1 MATSVIG
8 KPVTRVDG
16 RLKVTGAARYA
27 VEHDIDGVV
36 YGVGVASTIGNGKV
50 TAIDTSIAEK
60 MPGVLAI
67 FHHGNAD
74 PIYRTAA
81 PFEPDSH
88 PGEGRPPLED
98 NIVHYYGQFVA
109 LVVANTFEQAQDAAS
124 HVKVSYDEQKPLTRM
139 SDPVAVTQP
148 PRRHYARGDADAAF
162 ANAPVKIDAVYTTP
176 TETHNPMEMHG
187 AIAVWKDGKFTLYG
201 TTQSVMDYQ
210 GTLAQMMGVSLDD
223 MHVISPFCGAGFGSK
238 LSPWPETMLAA
249 MAARKLRRPVKLSVP
264 RHLMFTTVG
273 HRPSTEQ
280 HMQLGSTQDGK
291 LLAISQDAKNS
302 TSFVNDYT
310 EGCTEP
316 TPFLYSCANVTAT
329 QSLVRLNIGT
339 PTSMRGPG
347 TTPGMFALDSAMDEL
362 AVKLNMDP
370 LKLRLKNYAETDES
384 SGRPYSSKHLRE
396 CYQKG
401 AERFGW
407 SRRTPGIGSMRDG
420 NEILGWGMGTATWG
434 AYRGGASAR
443 VRLSSDGRARVS
455 SASQDIGT
463 GTYTIM
469 AQAVSDKTG
478 LPLEKID
485 VILGDS
491 SLPPGATSGGS
502 SLTATILPA
511 VAAASMDA
519 IGRLLELA
527 SRTEGSPFAG
537 ADPGTLAMT
546 AGRVHKKGDAPESGV
561 PFEQLLQLRRIAG
574 LEGNARTGGAPDWD
588 KYSMHSFGAHF
599 IEVGWDPGIARLRVR
614 RTVTV
619 MDAGRIISEKTGR
632 NQILG
637 AVAWGI
643 GMAML
648 EETRYDPRNAKP
660 LNNNYADYLVVT
672 NADVPEQEVIFLDY
686 PDPVIGEYGAR
697 GIGEI
702 GLTGVASAIT
712 MATYHATGVRVR
724 NLPIRVENLLP
735 AVNRAV

>member
-27 VEHDIDGVV
+27 VEHDIEGLV
-36 YGVGVASTIGNGKV
+36 YGYPIASTIGSGKV
-50 TAIDTSIAEK
+50 TSIDASAAEH
-60 MPGVLAI
+60 MPGVLAVL
-67 FHHGNAD
+67 HHGNAD

-81 PFEPDSH
+81 PFEPGH
-88 PGEGRPPLED
+88 PGESRPPLED
-98 NIVHYYGQFVA
+98 NNVHYYGQFVA
-109 LVVANTFEQAQDAAS
+109 LVVANTFEQARDAAS
-124 HVKVSYDEQKPLTRM
+124 HVKVSYEERKPVTRM
-139 SDPVAVTQP
+139 SDPGAKEESA
-148 PRRHYARGDADAAF
+148 RRHYKRGDPDAAF
-162 ANAPVKIDAVYTTP
+162 ASAPVKVEATYTTP

-187 AIAVWKDGKFTLYG
+187 VIAVWKDGKFTLYA
-201 TTQSVMDYQ
+201 TTQGVMNYQ
-210 GTLAQMMGVSLDD
+210 AAMAQMMGVPIDD
-223 MHVISPFCGAGFGSK
+223 MHVIAPFCGAGFGSK

-249 MAARKLRRPVKLSVP
+249 MAARQLRRPIKLSVP

-273 HRPSTEQ
+273 HRPSTWQ
-280 HMQLGSTQDGK
+280 HMRIGATHDGK
-291 LLAISQDAKNS
+291 LLAISQEAKNS
-302 TSFVNDYT
+302 TSYVDEYT
-310 EGCTEP
+310 EGCTAP
-316 TPFLYSCANVTAT
+316 TPFLYSCPNVAAT
-329 QSLVRLNIGT
+329 QSLVKLNIGT

-370 LKLRLKNYAETDES
+370 LELRLKNYAETDES
-384 SGRPYSSKHLRE
+384 QNQPYSSKHLRE

-407 SRRTPGIGSMRDG
+407 SRRTPGVGSMRDG
-420 NEILGWGMGTATWG
+420 KEVLGWGMGTATWG
-434 AYRGGASAR
+434 AYRGGAQAR
-443 VRLSSDGRARVS
+443 VRLSVDGRARVS
-455 SASQDIGT
+455 SGSQDIGT
-463 GTYTIM
+463 GTYTII
-469 AQAVSDKTG
+469 AQVVSDKTG
-478 LPLEKID
+478 IPLD
-485 VILGDS
+485 RVDAVLGDS

-502 SLTATILPA
+502 SLTATIMPA

-537 ADPGTLAMT
+537 ADPGSLTMS
-546 AGRVHKKGDAPESGV
+546 AGRVHKKGEAPESGV
-561 PFEQLLQLRRIAG
+561 PFEDLLKQRRVAAI
-574 LEGNARTGGAPDWD
+574 EGEGKTGPAPDRD

-599 IEVGWDPGIARLRVR
+599 IEVGWDPGIAHLRVR

-648 EETRYDPRNAKP
+648 EETVYDQRNAKP
-660 LNNNYADYLVVT
+660 VNNNYADYLVAT

-724 NLPIRVENLLP
+724 DLPIRVEKLLP
-735 AVNRAV
+735 TRAV

>member
-8 KPVTRVDG
+8 QAVTRVDG

-27 VEHDIDGVV
+27 VEHDIDGLV
-36 YGVGVASTIGNGKV
+36 YGYPIPSTIASGRV
-50 TAIDTSIAEK
+50 TSIDSSAAER
-60 MPGVLAI
+60 MPGVLAVL
-67 FHHGNAD
+67 HHGNSD
-74 PIYRTAA
+74 PIYRSAG
-81 PFEPDSH
+81 PFEPGH
-88 PGEGRPPLED
+88 PGESRPPFED
-98 NIVHYYGQFVA
+98 DNVHYYGQFVA

-124 HVKVSYDEQKPLTRM
+124 HVKISYDEQKPLTRM
-139 SDPVAVTQP
+139 SDPGAAPQP
-148 PRRHYARGDADAAF
+148 PRRHYTRGDAESAF
-162 ANAPVKIDAVYTTP
+162 ASAPVKIDATYTTP

-187 AIAVWKDGKFTLYG
+187 VIAVWKDGKFTLYA
-201 TTQSVMDYQ
+201 TTQGVMNYQ
-210 GTLAQMMGVSLDD
+210 ATMSEMMGVPIDD
-223 MHVISPFCGAGFGSK
+223 VHVIAPFCGAGFGSK

-249 MAARKLRRPVKLSVP
+249 MAARQLRRPVNLSVP

-280 HMQLGSTQDGK
+280 HMQIGATADGK
-291 LLAISQDAKNS
+291 LVSIIQDAKNS
-302 TSFVNDYT
+302 TSFINDYT

-316 TPFLYSCANVTAT
+316 TPFLYSCPNVTAT
-329 QSLVRLNIGT
+329 QSVVRLNIGT

-362 AVKLNMDP
+362 AIKLNMDP
-370 LKLRLKNYAETDES
+370 LELRLKNYAETDES
-384 SGRPYSSKHLRE
+384 SNRPYSSKHLRE

-407 SRRTPGIGSMRDG
+407 SKRTPGVGSMRDG
-420 NEILGWGMGTATWG
+420 SEILGWGMGTATWG

-443 VRLSSDGRARVS
+443 VRLSADGRARVS
-455 SASQDIGT
+455 SGSQDIGT
-463 GTYTIM
+463 GTYTII
-469 AQAVSDKTG
+469 AQVVSDKTG
-478 LPLEKID
+478 LPLDRID
-485 VILGDS
+485 AVLGDS
-491 SLPPGATSGGS
+491 SLPPGGTSGGS
-502 SLTATILPA
+502 SLTATIMPA
-511 VAAASMDA
+511 VAAASIDA

-537 ADPGTLAMT
+537 ADADSLAMS
-546 AGRVHKKGDAPESGV
+546 AGRVHKKGEAAESGV
-561 PFEQLLQLRRIAG
+561 PFEQLLKMRRVAA
-574 LEGNARTGGAPDWD
+574 LEGEARTGGAPDRD

-619 MDAGRIISEKTGR
+619 MDAGRIISQKTGR

-648 EETRYDPRNAKP
+648 EETVYDPRNGKP
-660 LNNNYADYLVVT
+660 INNNYADYLVAT
-672 NADVPEQEVIFLDY
+672 NADVPDQEVIFLDY
-686 PDPVIGEYGAR
+686 PDPVMGEYGAR

-724 NLPIRVENLLP
+724 DLPIRVEKLLRA
-735 AVNRAV
+735 AV